1 MKAIALI
8 IILMTFFTSCNNR
21 RKRPEPDFYKN
32 LFTNETLSQSEFDTL
47 RISIIRE
54 NLDSL
59 QRPTIAYHFY
69 NIEISNDSIIQPFKY
84 DIRIGTEY
92 LVRAHEYDKIG
103 MKISPKFFRTINED
117 SIQIGGEQSKPM
129 LINLWFVNCGGC
141 IEEIPALNK
150 LKEKYSDR
158 VNFVAMTFDNAK
170 KVHDFLNKNDFNFI
184 HITDDKEFIDYIGT
198 KPYPEN
204 IFISKEG
211 TIEFIEG
218 GIGGNPDLEVAT
230 EHFDA
235 IIKKLLLPTKLYT
248 AAGAP

>member
-1 MKAIALI
+1 
-8 IILMTFFTSCNNR
+8 
-21 RKRPEPDFYKN
+21 
-32 LFTNETLSQSEFDTL
+32 
-47 RISIIRE
+47 
-54 NLDSL
+54 
-59 QRPTIAYHFY
+59 
-69 NIEISNDSIIQPFKY
+69 
-84 DIRIGTEY
+84 
-92 LVRAHEYDKIG
+92 

-158 VNFVAMTFDNAK
+158 VNFVAMTFDNDK

-248 AAGAP
+248 AAWAP